1 MTCPYDAGMPT
12 RKHSTQPQEGADL
25 RKWREQAGVNQS
37 ELARRAGIKQSL
49 LSRLESGERDFTKDS
64 SEKIYKAVKEL
75 NAERAERLTAIALNR
90 DLQGVAL
97 EELLADKKT
106 PARELKRALLVQ
118 HEQLQS
124 MREQLKAYQ
133 QKEQRELEPLF
144 AAFVERNVK
153 PLTEKMTEQNRR
165 HAEEMQAA
173 AQSLVALKTEMEEQ
187 VRELQQKLEQIEQ
200 RTRTK

>member
-1 MTCPYDAGMPT
+1 MPT